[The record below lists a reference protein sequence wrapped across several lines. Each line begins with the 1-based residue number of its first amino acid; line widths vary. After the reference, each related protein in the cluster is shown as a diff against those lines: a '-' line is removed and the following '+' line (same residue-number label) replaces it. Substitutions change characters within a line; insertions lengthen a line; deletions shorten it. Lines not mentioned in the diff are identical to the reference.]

1 MRLSAALIVRDEADH
16 LRRCLASLRDVVDEI
31 VVVDTGSTDDS
42 VAVAE
47 AAGALVLH
55 RPWDGS
61 FSAARNLGL
70 DHVTG
75 DWVLY
80 IDADEHLQPVS
91 RDHVAAVLGDPAG
104 ELVAARVRL
113 RTHHGFTPLR
123 EYRLWRNRPDVRFTG
138 AIHETHVA
146 ALHRIAEAEG
156 LRIADVDLQIE
167 HEGYEGDLTHKH
179 RRNLPLLERQLQDA
193 PNRIYLWSELGRA
206 KIGLGDL
213 EGGLAAYRE
222 GVARVRA
229 NGARTSVD
237 CIAHTDLIMA
247 LAQHGR
253 LEPEPDLV
261 AEADRLFPR
270 SALVDW
276 AALLDASARG
286 AHEVVV
292 ERATRLLA
300 WDPDEVAAESHG
312 IDERA
317 LGHWA
322 LHARGMA
329 HFQLGRL
336 VEARDDFAAAEQIAP
351 GVGEYGVKRRLAEAR
366 LASAPR

>member
-16 LRRCLASLRDVVDEI
+16 LRRCLASLADVVDEI

-42 VAVAE
+42 VAVARSF
-47 AAGALVLH
+47 GALVLH

-61 FSAARNLGL
+61 FAAPRNLGL

-80 IDADEHLQPVS
+80 IDADEHMRPVS
-91 RDHVAAVLGDPAG
+91 RAHVEAQLADPDGDVLG
-104 ELVAARVRL
+104 LRVRL
-113 RTHHGFTPLR
+113 RTHRTFTPIR
-123 EYRLWRNRPDVRFTG
+123 EYRLWRHRPDVRFAG

-146 ALHRIAEAEG
+146 ALYRIAEAEA
-156 LRIADVDLQIE
+156 LRIADADLQID

-179 RRNLPLLERQLQDA
+179 RRNLPLLERQLLDA
-193 PNRIYLWSELGRA
+193 PDRVYLWSELGRA
-206 KIGLGDL
+206 KIGLDDFD
-213 EGGLAAYRE
+213 GGLDAFRE

-229 NGARTSVD
+229 NGVRSTVD

-247 LAQHGR
+247 LAEDGQ
-253 LEPEPDLV
+253 PDPALV
-261 AEADRLFPR
+261 AEADALFPR
-270 SALVDW
+270 NALVDW
-276 AALLDASARG
+276 AALLDAAARG
-286 AHEVVV
+286 DHEVVI

-300 WDPDEVAAESHG
+300 WDAEEVAASSLG

-317 LGHWA
+317 LGHWS

-329 HFQLGRL
+329 LFQLGRL
-336 VEARDDFAAAEQIAP
+336 VEARDDFAAAEAAAP
-351 GVGEYGVKRRLAEAR
+351 GVPDYGVKRRLADAR
-366 LASAPR
+366 LAASGR